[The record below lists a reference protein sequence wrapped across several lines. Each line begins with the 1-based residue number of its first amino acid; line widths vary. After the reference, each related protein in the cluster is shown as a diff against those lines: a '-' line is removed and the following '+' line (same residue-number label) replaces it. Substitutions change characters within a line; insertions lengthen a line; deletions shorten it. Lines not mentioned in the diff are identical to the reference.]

1 MHEVWHSFYK
11 PTFSRKKSKKKFSVF
26 ILKKTLSLSIHL
38 FSQICYHVKSAECK
52 HIKGTTHNVQKFSLP
67 AYFWKIGPQ
76 KEKMKKFVIIL
87 KYELKKCYSTK
98 MCSKI
103 KLSYAEV
110 QNYATKAYKKKWTS
124 QGHKI
129 HFFCLILPNCI
140 ILMLIQSCSKIFIN
154 IPWDIK
160 KYYFINEL
168 HVKTGNWNR
177 KFFKYLVDII
187 TH

>member
-1 MHEVWHSFYK
+1 VHEVWHSFYK

-52 HIKGTTHNVQKFSLP
+52 HIKGTTHDVQKFSLP

-76 KEKMKKFVIIL
+76 KEKMKKFVIFL

-103 KLSYAEV
+103 KLSNAEV
-110 QNYATKAYKKKWTS
+110 QNYATKAYKKNEQVKVIKYISFAWY
-124 QGHKI
+124 
-129 HFFCLILPNCI
+129 FLIA
-140 ILMLIQSCSKIFIN
+140 SS
-154 IPWDIK
+154 
-160 KYYFINEL
+160 
-168 HVKTGNWNR
+168 
-177 KFFKYLVDII
+177 
-187 TH
+187 